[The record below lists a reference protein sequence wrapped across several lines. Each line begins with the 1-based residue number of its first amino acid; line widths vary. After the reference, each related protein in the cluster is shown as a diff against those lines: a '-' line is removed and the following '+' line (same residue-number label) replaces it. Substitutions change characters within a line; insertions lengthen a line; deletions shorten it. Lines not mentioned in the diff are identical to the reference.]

1 MAMGSHSATSSTDPS
16 GVIPSAATAPLAETS
31 AVSGPAVAAAEP
43 RATPV
48 PSSTREATLT
58 LLLRR
63 GRATASELASALG
76 VSVQAMRRHL
86 RSLEDEGLVQAS
98 PAGEGPGR
106 PSNRWQLTAKAQDH
120 FPDGSEQFALSLLES
135 ISGSLPAETLQGLL
149 AQQALH
155 KAQQYRARIGD
166 GPLQQRLERLVDLR
180 RQEGY
185 VAECAPDQD
194 GRAWLM
200 RELHCSVMR
209 IAEQFPCV
217 CDQELSLIR
226 HTFPDCAV
234 ERVQWRL
241 EKGHSCGFRLCPTAH
256 AEHHL
261 PA

>member
-1 MAMGSHSATSSTDPS
+1 MT
-16 GVIPSAATAPLAETS
+16 PSAATAPPAAPS
-31 AVSGPAVAAAEP
+31 AVTRSEPAAES
-43 RATPV
+43 RATPI
-48 PSSTREATLT
+48 PSSTREATLS

-86 RSLEDEGLVQAS
+86 RSLEDDGLVQAS

-155 KAQQYRARIGD
+155 KAQLYRARIGE

-185 VAECAPDQD
+185 VAECAPEQD

-241 EKGHSCGFRLCPTAH
+241 EKGHSCGFRLCPTVAG
-256 AEHHL
+256 EHHD
-261 PA
+261 PV